1 MTNEPGWMVEIAIL
15 AMAAATYPMRAG
27 GFWLMGHV
35 PLTPRI
41 QKILAASPGAV
52 IVATILPI
60 IVREGVPA
68 ALAILAGGAV
78 MSLAEGFSRG
88 AGRHGRRRCGAGIPV
103 LIISSTL

>member
-1 MTNEPGWMVEIAIL
+1 MTSEPHWLVLMAIL

-41 QKILAASPGAV
+41 RKILEASPGAV
-52 IVATILPI
+52 IVATIAPI

-68 ALAILAGGAV
+68 AVAILAGGTV
-78 MSLAEGFSRG
+78 MYLWRRDYFAMAIGMLAA
-88 AGRHGRRRCGAGIPV
+88 AGVRA
-103 LIISSTL
+103 LWF

>member
-1 MTNEPGWMVEIAIL
+1 MSAIDGGVLLAIL

-27 GFWLMGHV
+27 GYWLMGRV
-35 PLTPRI
+35 PLTPRVRRM
-41 QKILAASPGAV
+41 LEASPGAV

-78 MSLAEGFSRG
+78 MLVWRRDYLAVA
-88 AGRHGRRRCGAGIPV
+88 AGMAAAAAWRVFMP
-103 LIISSTL
+103 

>member
-78 MSLAEGFSRG
+78 MYLWRKDFLAVL
-88 AGRHGRRRCGAGIPV
+88 AGMAAAAAARAF
-103 LIISSTL
+103 LF

>member
-1 MTNEPGWMVEIAIL
+1 MTAIDSGVLLAIL

-27 GFWLMGHV
+27 GYWLMGRV
-35 PLTPRI
+35 PLTPRVRRM
-41 QKILAASPGAV
+41 LEASPGAV

-78 MSLAEGFSRG
+78 MLVWRKDYLAVAAGMAAAAAWRGFM
-88 AGRHGRRRCGAGIPV
+88 P
-103 LIISSTL
+103 